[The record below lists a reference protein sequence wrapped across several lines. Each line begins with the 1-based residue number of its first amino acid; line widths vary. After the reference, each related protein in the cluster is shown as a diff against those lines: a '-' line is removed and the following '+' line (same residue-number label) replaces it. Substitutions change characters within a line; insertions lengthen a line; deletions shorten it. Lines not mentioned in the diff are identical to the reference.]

1 MTSQVSAPQDP
12 TKAPGAPTIAVG
24 SRSQF
29 VNAARA
35 PTGAIAGSSFTPL
48 QDLTGTI
55 TPSDFHFEVNH
66 GGVPAIDPARHSLL
80 VHGLVRRPLLFTL
93 ADIKRFP
100 RVVRVCAIECAGNGS
115 LAWGGGTF
123 GKPDPGLTPQQVA
136 GMTANTEWTGVS
148 LRVLLAEAGI
158 SSRAKWI
165 LAEGGDSCLFAR
177 SIPIEKVMDD
187 ALLAWAQNGE
197 PLRPS
202 QGFPMRLVLPGW
214 EGSTNVKW
222 LRRLEL
228 GTRPWM
234 TRWETATYTDPLANG
249 TARQFSFVMDAK
261 SIITTPAYPETL
273 TPGWRAI
280 SGLAWSGRGKI
291 ARVEVSSDGGLS
303 WHDATL
309 QEPVVSK
316 AHARFTTMWR
326 WDGSEAV
333 LLSRATDETG
343 YVQPTRAELI
353 RARGIGTL
361 YHYNPIYGWRV
372 MSNGRVFFRGDT

>member
-1 MTSQVSAPQDP
+1 MTSPVLPQDP
-12 TKAPGAPTIAVG
+12 TKAPGAPTTPIGA
-24 SRSQF
+24 RSAF
-29 VNAARA
+29 VKSARA

-55 TPSDFHFEVNH
+55 TPADLHFEVNH

-80 VHGLVRRPLLFTL
+80 VHGLVERPMLFTL
-93 ADIKRFP
+93 GDIKRFP
-100 RVVRVCAIECAGNGS
+100 QVVRVCAVECAGNGS

-148 LRVLLAEAGI
+148 LGVLLSEARV
-158 SSRAKWI
+158 SPRAKWA

-177 SIPIEKVMDD
+177 SIPIEKLMDD
-187 ALLAWAQNGE
+187 AILAWAQNGE
-197 PLRPS
+197 ALRPS
-202 QGFPMRLVLPGW
+202 QGYPIRLVLPGW

-249 TARQFSFVMDAK
+249 TARQFSFIMDAK
-261 SIITTPAYPETL
+261 SIITTPAYPETI
-273 TPGWRAI
+273 TPGWRQI
-280 SGLAWSGRGKI
+280 SGLAWSGRGRI
-291 ARVEVSSDGGLS
+291 IRVEVSADGG
-303 WHDATL
+303 ATWREARL
-309 QEPVVSK
+309 DGPILSK
-316 AHARFTTMWR
+316 AHVRFSHMWN
-326 WDGSEAV
+326 WNGSEAV

-343 YVQPTRAELI
+343 YIQPTRTELI

-361 YHYNPIYGWRV
+361 YHYNPICGWRV
-372 MSNGRVFFRGDT
+372 MPNGRVFFRGDT

>member
-55 TPSDFHFEVNH
+55 TPSDLHFEVNH

-202 QGFPMRLVLPGW
+202 QGF
-214 EGSTNVKW
+214 SHA
-222 LRRLEL
+222 L
-228 GTRPWM
+228 GAAWMGREHERQMAPPARARHSAVDDAVGNGHLHRP
-234 TRWETATYTDPLANG
+234 
-249 TARQFSFVMDAK
+249 ARERNRAAVQFRHGRQVDHHDAC
-261 SIITTPAYPETL
+261 
-273 TPGWRAI
+273 I
-280 SGLAWSGRGKI
+280 SGDAYAGMACHQRPRMERAWQDRTRRGEQRRRI
-291 ARVEVSSDGGLS
+291 IVA
-303 WHDATL
+303 
-309 QEPVVSK
+309 
-316 AHARFTTMWR
+316 
-326 WDGSEAV
+326 
-333 LLSRATDETG
+333 
-343 YVQPTRAELI
+343 
-353 RARGIGTL
+353 
-361 YHYNPIYGWRV
+361 
-372 MSNGRVFFRGDT
+372 